1 MPKPRKKGVSA
12 GHLPHFETR
21 RLAQRVKEALLRSI
35 LSGAFPD
42 LLPSEERLAEQLGVS
57 RTTVREALRSLEEE
71 GLVTRQR
78 GIGTWVNYHVVRAT
92 SLNRAIGFF
101 DLIREAGYEPRIEYT
116 VISEVSATPE
126 VSLRLALPDTG
137 QERIL
142 AVGRL
147 FLADGQP
154 VIELTENVPL
164 SELKRPLDE
173 GDFPDSIFAFAD
185 SYCRSPIDHTVVEII
200 PVVAGREIAE
210 RLQLRRSEPLLRL
223 IETHHAS
230 DGRPF
235 IVSVIHSVDRLL
247 RFTVVRKRM

>member
-1 MPKPRKKGVSA
+1 
-12 GHLPHFETR
+12 
-21 RLAQRVKEALLRSI
+21 VKEALLKSI
-35 LSGAFPD
+35 LSGVFPD
-42 LLPSEERLAEQLGVS
+42 LLPSEERLAEELGVS

-92 SLNRAIGFF
+92 SLNRAIGFY
-101 DLIREAGYEPRIEYT
+101 DLIREAGYEPDIHST
-116 VISEVSATPE
+116 VVSEVRASPE
-126 VSLRLALPDTG
+126 VALRLSLPEAS

-142 AVGRL
+142 AVERL

-154 VIELTENVPL
+154 VIQLTENIPL
-164 SELKRPLDE
+164 RELKRPLE
-173 GDFPDSIFAFAD
+173 GASFLDSIFAFAD

-200 PVVAGREIAE
+200 PIVAGREIAE
-210 RLQLRRSEPLLRL
+210 RLSLRRSEPLLRL